1 MALHASS
8 WSDAMRAGLTAQRWA
23 KQAMMETHGSH
34 PSLQLILLRQA
45 LSTDPDTRRWLTE
58 NDQNRWTPETL
69 IRDFIAKFGS
79 ASEAEAPQHPET
91 YAPWTSLPP
100 EVRRLGL
107 INLPS
112 HLKQILFRILRYLSP
127 SELRSCTLVCQV
139 FRTASNDDALWRAL
153 HIRAWGD
160 LPAPQGSWRK
170 QFARSCFPSETKQS
184 SMRVRLDRQI
194 VWSGQTTPLTG
205 EVYVRLR
212 RPINTTGTQTLCT
225 APLHRLRL
233 CHRPHRDSLWR
244 REGAGHWHGPE

>member
-8 WSDAMRAGLTAQRWA
+8 WSDAIRAGQTAQRWA
-23 KQAMMETHGSH
+23 KQAMMETYGSH

-45 LSTDPDTRRWLTE
+45 LSTDPETRRWLTE

-91 YAPWTSLPP
+91 YAPWISLPP
-100 EVRRLGL
+100 EVRRLAL
-107 INLPS
+107 INLPF
-112 HLKQILFRILRYLSP
+112 LPQQILFRILRYLSP

-212 RPINTTGTQTLCT
+212 KPIKTTGTSALCT
-225 APLHRLRL
+225 VPTHR
-233 CHRPHRDSLWR
+233 
-244 REGAGHWHGPE
+244 